1 MGGGKRGRGER
12 RKEIKRREI
21 KGYEKMEREIRQVQV
36 K

>member
-1 MGGGKRGRGER
+1 MGGVERGRGER
-12 RKEIKRREI
+12 RKEMKRREI